1 MIRTVVLQYHK
12 VLVQFACESLIK
24 MNVFSHFSYSVWID
38 AQQTDTKYLRG
49 SKLTTYFPSS
59 AKKKKQF

>member
-1 MIRTVVLQYHK
+1 MIRTVVLQYNK

-38 AQQTDTKYLRG
+38 ARQTHTKYLRG
-49 SKLTTYFPSS
+49 SKLAILHPLQ
-59 AKKKKQF
+59 KKKKQF